1 MNSVTLTA
9 KGKLVSEG
17 RQVDSKP
24 LMVLSSALVLE
35 PACTLRSFLRMI
47 ETYVVFEEINPFWSD
62 HLAQYRLCSKTSS
75 VDSGLDHLL
84 LNKTIEMIA
93 FPGEPRLEIYHSLYG
108 VKGNETLE
116 IRFFTLDGLLDLP
129 FRLGKLKHVVFGDSI
144 DLFEFETVYTL
155 FEVIDAVA
163 WELSFHGTQRACTL
177 RR

>member
-1 MNSVTLTA
+1 MCA
-9 KGKLVSEG
+9 K
-17 RQVDSKP
+17 
-24 LMVLSSALVLE
+24 
-35 PACTLRSFLRMI
+35 T
-47 ETYVVFEEINPFWSD
+47 N
-62 HLAQYRLCSKTSS
+62 S
-75 VDSGLDHLL
+75 VDSGLDRLL

-116 IRFFTLDGLLDLP
+116 IRFFTLDSLLDLP

-163 WELSFHGTQRACTL
+163 WELSFHGTQRACTI